1 MPNVLQVQSPNIQNN
16 PQIQNPSIRPETI
29 HQPVNPERGRSEWRG
44 RRVPADRCRRRR
56 RQHKFRK

>member
-29 HQPVNPERGRSEWRG
+29 HQPVNPNAVGQSGAAGER
-44 RRVPADRCRRRR
+44 
-56 RQHKFRK
+56 K